1 VPAHRRRRRCR
12 VRLPL
17 IAFGAALSLT
27 VAACGGGGR
36 EPAGLAPGER
46 DVTAWAPPHA
56 RPLSDVKAAALVTP
70 APETQPENEAANRY
84 VPTDGQLAAFHA
96 AQRAAVAAGLD
107 NPLTAYVSGR
117 PGLKDPSTDDLVQ
130 WVSHKWG
137 IPTAWIRAQLI
148 AESGWNQR
156 MRGDL
161 EIVRAA
167 QYAATPPYLRAS
179 GRDRIYASA
188 GIAQV
193 KMLPFGATGA
203 GTTPLRWRS
212 TAFNLDYYAA
222 TVRFYYD
229 GYCSWCSAGYHAGE
243 AWGSIGAWDSPQPWA
258 NAIARAY
265 VDAVKSALI
274 RQPWTNRG
282 L

>member
-1 VPAHRRRRRCR
+1 VPAHRRCRFCR

-17 IAFGAALSLT
+17 IAFGVALSLT
-27 VAACGGGGR
+27 VAACGAGGR
-36 EPAGLAPGER
+36 ESAGLAPGER
-46 DVTAWAPPHA
+46 DVTAWAPPDA
-56 RPLSDVKAAALVTP
+56 LPVSDVNAAALVTP

-84 VPTDGQLAAFHA
+84 VPTAGQLAAFHA

-148 AESGWNQR
+148 VESGWNQGR
-156 MRGDL
+156 RGDL
-161 EIVRAA
+161 SIVTAA
-167 QYAATPPYLRAS
+167 QYAATPASLRGS
-179 GRDRIYASA
+179 GRRRIYASA

-193 KMLPFGATGA
+193 KAPPFEATGA
-203 GTTPLRWRS
+203 GTALLRWRS
-212 TAFNLDYYAA
+212 TAFNLDYYGAA
-222 TVRFYYD
+222 VRYYYD
-229 GYCSWCSAGYHAGE
+229 GYCDWCSAGYHAGE
-243 AWGSIGAWDSPQPWA
+243 AWRSIGAWDSPQPWA
-258 NAIARAY
+258 NATARAY
-265 VDAVKSALI
+265 VDAVRSALS
-274 RQPWTNRG
+274 RQPWTNQG